1 MGPGTL
7 HRTPEPPSPGPGQ
20 LQGSGKWQKPL
31 GSLLRVAQLLHPRL
45 APWCLD
51 PLTHWSVI
59 LEAGVRSWAP
69 DRIQS
74 PHTWGEGLSW
84 LPAPRSRRW
93 SLRGCQGLQRRAPHP
108 SRHQVMPGSCL
119 PWAVWEPS
127 AAECAGHGRSVSG
140 GLHACSH
147 ARLRAPGGLRCVH
160 PAPGWAL
167 LPPGTS
173 DGAERWSAC
182 WGPSS
187 RRTCGQLPALLGPAL
202 PPIRDLGPCH
212 QPPGVSLNPRC
223 RLSGRASPGP
233 LRGQD
238 AGLRPAGRTDLV
250 W

>member
-1 MGPGTL
+1 MCASLSESGPRDPAPHPRAPQPRPWAAAGEWELVEATGV
-7 HRTPEPPSPGPGQ
+7 SP
-20 LQGSGKWQKPL
+20 
-31 GSLLRVAQLLHPRL
+31 LRCPARHHLLHPRF

-59 LEAGVRSWAP
+59 LEAGVSSRAP

-74 PHTWGEGLSW
+74 PRTWGKGLSQ

-93 SLRGCQGLQRRAPHP
+93 SLRGCKGLQRRVPHP

-140 GLHACSH
+140 GLHAYL
-147 ARLRAPGGLRCVH
+147 RTGPRAPGGLPCVH

-173 DGAERWSAC
+173 DRAERWSAC

-187 RRTCGQLPALLGPAL
+187 SRTCG
-202 PPIRDLGPCH
+202 
-212 QPPGVSLNPRC
+212 
-223 RLSGRASPGP
+223 
-233 LRGQD
+233 
-238 AGLRPAGRTDLV
+238 
-250 W
+250 